1 MSLGLDDIAS
11 GNEREDLR
19 ISVLHA
25 LNILDTPAEAGFDD
39 IVRLVAEAC
48 DTPVAL
54 VSFVDVDRQWFK
66 AKIGFDGCETPL
78 DQSVCAHVVRE
89 KTLIVIPDLR
99 EDPRTKA
106 NTLVT
111 ADPHIRF
118 YAGAPL
124 ITPGGEVLGSLCVID
139 DKPRAAGLTE
149 RQANTLVALARQV
162 MIQLELRQALQ
173 QNAAQTKL
181 LEAAQKDILAERT
194 SERDRLWRIS
204 QDILVSLDTS
214 GMFVSVSPAVTE
226 ILGWTP
232 EE

>member
-78 DQSVCAHVVRE
+78 DQSVCARVVRE
-89 KTLIVIPDLR
+89 KTLIVIPDFEGRPADQGQYPGHGRPAHSLLR
-99 EDPRTKA
+99 R
-106 NTLVT
+106 
-111 ADPHIRF
+111 
-118 YAGAPL
+118 
-124 ITPGGEVLGSLCVID
+124 
-139 DKPRAAGLTE
+139 RAADYT
-149 RQANTLVALARQV
+149 
-162 MIQLELRQALQ
+162 
-173 QNAAQTKL
+173 
-181 LEAAQKDILAERT
+181 
-194 SERDRLWRIS
+194 
-204 QDILVSLDTS
+204 
-214 GMFVSVSPAVTE
+214 
-226 ILGWTP
+226 GW
-232 EE
+232 